1 MPNMPATLARSV
13 AAVQQPV
20 ASLMC
25 VAPDRV
31 NVVWPHVLGFFLAAY
46 DRGIGDDNVEFLKA
60 DVDAGRQRIWIVWD
74 GHGIIAAAA
83 TKLVDMPA
91 KRLCIITAC
100 GGGQL
105 SKWAGFKASFEDYAR
120 AEGCDA
126 IRLMGRR
133 GWQDVFSDY
142 YQPWICLQKDL
153 KE

>member
-1 MPNMPATLARSV
+1 MPATLARAV
-13 AAVQQPV
+13 AQTQQPV
-20 ASLMC
+20 IQLMC
-25 VAPDRV
+25 VAPDRIKGIWPY
-31 NVVWPHVLGFFLAAY
+31 VVGYFMAAY
-46 DRGIGDDNVEFLKA
+46 DRGIGDDNLESLKR
-60 DVDAGRQRIWIVWD
+60 DIDAGRQLVWIVWD

-83 TKLVDMPA
+83 TKIVDAPA

-105 SKWAGFKASFEDYAR
+105 KRWAGFKTTFEDYAVR
-120 AEGCDA
+120 EKCDA